1 MTNMIKE
8 KIEVPVHQKVLISVY
23 EAMALTGLGEHRIR
37 RIIKENPKEKFIVHV
52 GTKWLI
58 KRELFIQFLNE
69 RTVV

>member
-1 MTNMIKE
+1 MKRE
-8 KIEVPVHQKVLISVY
+8 KIEVPIHQKALISVY
-23 EAMALTGLGEHRIR
+23 EAVALTGLGEHRIR
-37 RIIKENPKEKFIVHV
+37 TIIKENPKEKFIIHV